1 MQQLMLPFIEQMD
14 RQLAIDRAAAAKKYH
29 EDWAA
34 SMLKSMM
41 RTHPPRAEEWDVML
55 MGIRLD
61 RFVSHLECEK
71 CDMDT
76 KDHTVGFLYSMWD
89 ETSRSEIPIKMC
101 LKDYYR
107 VRKGGGGA
115 E

>member
-1 MQQLMLPFIEQMD
+1 MQQLQLPFVEQMD
-14 RQLAIDRAAAAKKYH
+14 RQLAIDRAIDEKKNH

-34 SMLKSMM
+34 SMLKSAM

-55 MGIRLD
+55 QGIRLD

-71 CDMDT
+71 CGLAT
-76 KDHTVGFLYSMWD
+76 EDHTVGFLFSYWD
-89 ETSRSEIPIKMC
+89 ETYHSESPIKMC

-107 VRKGGGGA
+107 VRKGG